1 MASLRE
7 RKKRQTRQAL
17 MDAAGRLFD
26 ERGYEATTVDQ
37 IAAAAGVST
46 RTFFSYFRHK
56 ADVLYANSADCLEA
70 GVAALGTRRPGE
82 PPADLLARA
91 FDAMLAESWEMG
103 LVAGLVGEAVNLPVF
118 SPQAAIDRSNNRVER
133 LATALAAA
141 CELDRVTAYA
151 MVGAALGAVSTTAA
165 AAMSDGRTDEE
176 TMAET
181 ARACRRALVGFAR
194 DQ

>member
-17 MDAAGRLFD
+17 MDAAAQLFD
-26 ERGYEATTVDQ
+26 KQGYETTTVDQ

-46 RTFFSYFRHK
+46 RTFFTYFRHK

-70 GVAALGTRRPGE
+70 GVTALGTRRPGE
-82 PPADLLARA
+82 PPTDLLARA

-103 LVAGLVGEAVNLPVF
+103 LIAGLVGDAVKLPIY
-118 SPQAAIDRSNNRVER
+118 SAQSAIDRSNNRMAR

-151 MVGAALGAVSTTAA
+151 MVGAALGAVSASAA
-165 AAMSDGRTDEE
+165 AAMSEGGSDDE
-176 TMAET
+176 TMIET
-181 ARACRRALVGFAR
+181 ARACRRALVGFA
-194 DQ
+194 D